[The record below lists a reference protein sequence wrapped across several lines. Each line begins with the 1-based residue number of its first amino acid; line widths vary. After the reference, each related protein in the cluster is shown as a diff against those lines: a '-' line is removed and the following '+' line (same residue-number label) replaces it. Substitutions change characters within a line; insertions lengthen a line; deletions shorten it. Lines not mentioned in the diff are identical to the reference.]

1 MTREQLNDRIEK
13 AKAKV
18 AKIEKRVQKWDSAQ
32 CKEAFLKD
40 NEDFI
45 KAGYYTKDSLL
56 SNDWLYDNYIEGCQ
70 RELKGAKRNLEKAR
84 ALLEK
89 YNSMLAMEES
99 IDNGLE
105 NNRVEVIWEFLLSY
119 KDMVAGFVRKNMDTL
134 NEYYRVNSE
143 YCEWSNNKYS
153 LIRDSGEESWK
164 EHMRELRDRMA
175 ELKDEI
181 HPYTRAVEKYNGYKQ
196 PHTVDEGKLEEIL
209 MKDCRA
215 RYNKLVN
222 EVTKYTGKIVDAT
235 NLHISGGELNGI
247 IIGEDGKAKVNTFM
261 AGIYHIVQCPHY
273 RTKVTRVD

>member
-1 MTREQLNDRIEK
+1 MTKEQLNDRIEK

-56 SNDWLYDNYIEGCQ
+56 SNDWLYDNYIKGCQ
-70 RELKGAKRNLEKAR
+70 RELKGAKRDLEEAR

-89 YNSMLAMEES
+89 YNSMLAVEES

-134 NEYYRVNSE
+134 NEYYRVDRE
-143 YCEWSNNKYS
+143 YCEWNNNRYS

-181 HPYTRAVEKYNGYKQ
+181 HPYTKAVEKYNGYKQ
-196 PHTVDEGKLEEIL
+196 PSTVDEGKLEEIL

-235 NLHISGGELNGI
+235 NLHIRGGELNGT
-247 IIGEDGKAKVNTFM
+247 IIGEDGKAKVNTFR